1 LTDKLK
7 TVINLKTM
15 KRIAYRIT
23 GLNILMIACF
33 VLLTSSTQLLPTN
46 LRITVLNSLGNA
58 EEGVTVTLYATEENY
73 IEETNPVQEAQ
84 LTDQKGRVTFTK
96 LDPKPYFVV
105 ARKGDLDNNGEGAET
120 APLQE
125 GRMNKVNIVIQ

>member
-1 LTDKLK
+1 
-7 TVINLKTM
+7 M
-15 KRIAYRIT
+15 KRISLTHSFA
-23 GLNILMIACF
+23 NLMLALGF

-46 LRITVLNSLGNA
+46 LRITVLNSLGNL
-58 EEGVTVTLYATEENY
+58 EEGVTVTLYGNEDNY
-73 IEETNPVQEAQ
+73 MKETDPVAEPQK
-84 LTDQKGRVTFTK
+84 TDSKGRVTFTK
-96 LDPKPYFVV
+96 LEPKAYFIV

>member
-1 LTDKLK
+1 
-7 TVINLKTM
+7 M
-15 KRIAYRIT
+15 KRIAHRIT
-23 GLNILMIACF
+23 GFNILMIACF
-33 VLLTSSTQLLPTN
+33 LLLTSSSQLLPTN

-58 EEGVTVTLYATEENY
+58 EEGVTVTLYDTEDNY
-73 IEETNPVQEAQ
+73 IEEKNPVQESQ
-84 LTDQKGRVTFTK
+84 LTDAKGRVTFTK
-96 LDPKPYFVV
+96 LQPKPYFVV

>member
-1 LTDKLK
+1 
-7 TVINLKTM
+7 M
-15 KRIAYRIT
+15 KRIVHRIT
-23 GLNILMIACF
+23 GFNILMIACF
-33 VLLTSSTQLLPTN
+33 LLLTSSTQLLPTN

-58 EEGVTVTLYATEENY
+58 EEGVTVTLYDTEDNY
-73 IEETNPVQEAQ
+73 IEEKNPVQESQ
-84 LTDQKGRVTFTK
+84 LTDAKGRVTFTK
-96 LDPKPYFVV
+96 LQPKPYFVV

>member
-1 LTDKLK
+1 
-7 TVINLKTM
+7 M

-23 GLNILMIACF
+23 GFNILMIACF

-73 IEETNPVQEAQ
+73 IEEKNPVQESQ
-84 LTDQKGRVTFTK
+84 LTDAKGRVTFTK
-96 LDPKPYFVV
+96 LQPKPYFVV

>member
-1 LTDKLK
+1 
-7 TVINLKTM
+7 M
-15 KRIAYRIT
+15 KRIAYKIT
-23 GLNILMIACF
+23 GINILMIACF

-58 EEGVTVTLYATEENY
+58 EEGVTVTLYDTEENY
-73 IEETNPVQEAQ
+73 IAEENPVQESQ
-84 LTDQKGRVTFTK
+84 LTDGKGRVTFTK
-96 LDPKPYFVV
+96 LEPKPYFVV